1 MTGAG
6 GGGFAF
12 SLVPPS
18 MTEEA
23 VTRVREALEGAG
35 YTVLRTE
42 VGGGGV
48 LFILMRNMKLKPIL
62 ILCKSR
68 KLPHSY
74 SHSIPHTSKRKKC
87 ISFQVNLIYM
97 KGFTAPINTK
107 RSAG

>member
-23 VTRVREALEGAG
+23 VTRVRGELEEAG
-35 YTVLRTE
+35 YTVLSTQ

-48 LFILMRNMKLKPIL
+48 RVQTL
-62 ILCKSR
+62 
-68 KLPHSY
+68 
-74 SHSIPHTSKRKKC
+74 
-87 ISFQVNLIYM
+87 Q
-97 KGFTAPINTK
+97 
-107 RSAG
+107 

>member
-23 VTRVREALEGAG
+23 VTRVRGELEGAG
-35 YTVLRTE
+35 YTVLRTQ

-48 LFILMRNMKLKPIL
+48 RVQML
-62 ILCKSR
+62 
-68 KLPHSY
+68 
-74 SHSIPHTSKRKKC
+74 
-87 ISFQVNLIYM
+87 Q
-97 KGFTAPINTK
+97 
-107 RSAG
+107 